1 MNPLILLFLI
11 CFINIFILIGK
22 HNFKIVKTT
31 ISSDKITDEQISEL
45 YTKKPAIAWK
55 MHLFK
60 SLQSFQQDFINTV
73 EWWKD
78 NGYTL
83 VNQADYNIVYTLIK
97 STDITLDKV
106 AKKLKILKR
115 PLVHIILLFKDPND
129 LTKKIF
135 GKDIFDICLRLN
147 LLKTIK
153 EQLSSK
159 PYFKTLLDKES
170 MSEMLAISIM
180 SPNEENQSFLTE
192 VLKPIITK
200 ELVIKE
206 IERTSMSLNI
216 DIPVKFSLV

>member
-11 CFINIFILIGK
+11 CFINMLILIGK

-60 SLQSFQQDFINTV
+60 SLHSFQQDFINTV

-83 VNQADYNIVYTLIK
+83 VNKADYNIVYTLIK

-106 AKKLKILKR
+106 AKKLKTIKM
-115 PLVHIILLFKDPND
+115 VWIHIILLFKDPND

-170 MSEMLAISIM
+170 MSEMLAMSIM